1 MLSLVKRALS
11 GDTDAFLELM
21 DINQPSMLRIAHGFF
36 SQEDDI
42 ADAMQDT
49 ILDAFEHLSSLKEPR
64 YFKTWLMRILINN
77 CNHIYSKNKK
87 YVSLEKIS
95 SDSPDVSIKM
105 RLSGFGDITSD
116 PDSPLYRFRE
126 LLSYISEE
134 NRLCF
139 QLYYGEG
146 ISTREIADILHMKES
161 TVRSRMHRE
170 KIKLKAK
177 LLKDG
182 YIPTYG
188 KEGIQS

>member
-1 MLSLVKRALS
+1 MLSLVKKAIS

-36 SQEDDI
+36 SQEEDI

-77 CNHIYSKNKK
+77 CSHIYSKNKK
-87 YVSLEKIS
+87 YVSLEKIT
-95 SDSPDVSIKM
+95 PDAEAH
-105 RLSGFGDITSD
+105 TQA
-116 PDSPLYRFRE
+116 PDTPLYRFYE

-146 ISTREIADILHMKES
+146 FGTREIADILHMKES

-170 KIKLKAK
+170 KIKLKSK

-182 YIPTYG
+182 YIPLYG
-188 KEGIQS
+188 KEGTQS